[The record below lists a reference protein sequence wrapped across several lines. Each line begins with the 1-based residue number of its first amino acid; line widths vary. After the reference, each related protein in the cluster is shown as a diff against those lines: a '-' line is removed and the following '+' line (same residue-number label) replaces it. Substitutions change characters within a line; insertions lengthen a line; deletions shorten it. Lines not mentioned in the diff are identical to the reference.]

1 MVIRLDFLLAS
12 RHKKR
17 PMLSTSLH
25 LSTFNSLRDYPS
37 SPSSPVPGSLGV
49 TLSLP
54 LAVLPPSAFILQPS
68 SLFPLTSYIIPHP
81 SYFILRLSPTQQK
94 MRIYAKKVNRMLV
107 ITEDLISRY
116 QDDDGITYMNIYEF
130 LLNEDCL

>member
-1 MVIRLDFLLAS
+1 
-12 RHKKR
+12 
-17 PMLSTSLH
+17 
-25 LSTFNSLRDYPS
+25 
-37 SPSSPVPGSLGV
+37 
-49 TLSLP
+49 
-54 LAVLPPSAFILQPS
+54 
-68 SLFPLTSYIIPHP
+68 
-81 SYFILRLSPTQQK
+81 

>member
-1 MVIRLDFLLAS
+1 M
-12 RHKKR
+12 
-17 PMLSTSLH
+17 
-25 LSTFNSLRDYPS
+25 
-37 SPSSPVPGSLGV
+37 
-49 TLSLP
+49 
-54 LAVLPPSAFILQPS
+54 S
-68 SLFPLTSYIIPHP
+68 SLVFVIVNVIVTACGISASLVFVIVDVIVVVDVIVIVDVIVTACGTS
-81 SYFILRLSPTQQK
+81 SLTQQK